1 MKGGGAFLP
10 TPVFLFPLGIKSLSN
25 PQDCDSPS
33 VSVPV
38 PDPAKLSWAFWGHD
52 AACEPSEPLCSP
64 GKAQPGVPGA
74 DQSAELSLGCP
85 DSSGCNVCAVRAP
98 LTQIWRVP
106 WGVL

>member
-52 AACEPSEPLCSP
+52 VNPLNPSVLP
-64 GKAQPGVPGA
+64 GKPSLVCQ
-74 DQSAELSLGCP
+74 EL
-85 DSSGCNVCAVRAP
+85 
-98 LTQIWRVP
+98 IK
-106 WGVL
+106 VLS